1 MKILITDF
9 IILTKNCKFEN
20 KKNTIMG
27 IFDGLFGKKEVK
39 EETTPKTIKI
49 NKSSKQQDLDSN
61 KILLKLTD
69 SLEGLV
75 IEHPGVNYTDKKV
88 IDTTSIRLTK
98 SIINQRLR
106 IKELVEKII
115 EKQLKSIDWLN
126 RSFHD
131 QLKLGE
137 DEELFLIPGNDAFK
151 GQNDELFS
159 RAASLVLKNPE
170 RQSFQRELQI
180 DYNRLGNINRGL
192 EAIGVLSIPNRNE
205 DRKVLVSNEIELKI
219 LLNNISPSS
228 NIKEDDLILKDI
240 YTPLFLVKTILTE
253 INFIKSDITSGNSEV
268 LVSSFQEL
276 DEFVNKLQPK
286 LEKIKKNQ
294 IIDRDQ
300 IKLQLINDFD
310 KDKNGK
316 IDIVECDDF
325 NQLLKKHQK
334 KIIETDKSYIQ
345 QFVQL
350 SDHLNTR
357 KDNIQHL
364 YDKVKA
370 IPNQNAFGADYN
382 DFIKIIKNTIH
393 SYKVLL
399 ANSLNMICALI
410 EDDLITF
417 YKIHGKLDKLN
428 IFNSNYENEI
438 LNKLSNIEMKLE
450 DVIYSINDMNNNIAM
465 ELGMLSM
472 EIENSTNI
480 LSKHLKEI
488 GSEIDVNTFV
498 TGIGVYQM
506 YQINKNIKS
515 LN

>member
-1 MKILITDF
+1 
-9 IILTKNCKFEN
+9 
-20 KKNTIMG
+20 MG
-27 IFDGLFGKKEVK
+27 IFDWLFGKKEVK
-39 EETTPKTIKI
+39 EESTPKTIKI
-49 NKSSKQQDLDSN
+49 NKSSKLQDLDSN

-126 RSFHD
+126 YQELAS

-137 DEELFLIPGNDAFK
+137 DEELFLIPSKDAFK
-151 GQNDELFS
+151 GQNDKLFS
-159 RAASLVLKNPE
+159 TAASLVLKNPE
-170 RQSFQRELQI
+170 SPWIIQSELQI

-253 INFIKSDITSGNSEV
+253 INFIKSDITSRNSEV

-300 IKLQLINDFD
+300 IKLQLINEFD

-325 NQLLKKHQK
+325 NQLLKKNQK

-393 SYKVLL
+393 TYKVLL

-450 DVIYSINDMNNNIAM
+450 DVIYSINDMNNNIVM

-488 GSEIDVNTFV
+488 GSEIDVNTLV

>member
-1 MKILITDF
+1 
-9 IILTKNCKFEN
+9 
-20 KKNTIMG
+20 MG
-27 IFDGLFGKKEVK
+27 IFDWLFEKKTFTRDRYDRFMK
-39 EETTPKTIKI
+39 ETTPKTIKI

-75 IEHPGVNYTDKKV
+75 IEHPKVNYTDKK
-88 IDTTSIRLTK
+88 ILGTTSIRLTK

-126 RSFHD
+126 SSLYG

-137 DEELFLIPGNDAFK
+137 DEELFPFPSKDAFK

-159 RAASLVLKNPE
+159 RAAFLVLKNPE

-180 DYNRLGNINRGL
+180 DYNRLGNINDGL
-192 EAIGVLSIPNRNE
+192 QAIGVLSSGNLL
-205 DRKVLVSNEIELKI
+205 DGRKVLVSNEVELKI

-240 YTPLFLVKTILTE
+240 YTPEFLVKTILTE
-253 INFIKSDITSGNSEV
+253 INFIKSDITSRNSEV

-300 IKLQLINDFD
+300 IKLQLINEFD

-350 SDHLNTR
+350 SGHLKTIT
-357 KDNIQHL
+357 DNIQHL

-370 IPNQNAFGADYN
+370 IPNQNAFGADYT
-382 DFIKIIKNTIH
+382 DFIKIFKNTIH

-450 DVIYSINDMNNNIAM
+450 DVIYSINDMNNNIVM

>member
-1 MKILITDF
+1 
-9 IILTKNCKFEN
+9 
-20 KKNTIMG
+20 MG
-27 IFDGLFGKKEVK
+27 IFDGLFGKKETISKHK
-39 EETTPKTIKI
+39 EKDERQRKAIQQMI
-49 NKSSKQQDLDSN
+49 ANKSSKQQDLDSN

-69 SLEGLV
+69 SLEGLL
-75 IEHPGVNYTDKKV
+75 IEHPRVNYTDKK
-88 IDTTSIRLTK
+88 ILGTTSIRLTK

-106 IKELVEKII
+106 IKELVAKII

-126 RSFHD
+126 YSLQG

-137 DEELFLIPGNDAFK
+137 DEELFLIPSKDAFK
-151 GQNDELFS
+151 GQNDKLFS

-170 RQSFQRELQI
+170 SAGIIQRELQI
-180 DYNRLGNINRGL
+180 DYMRLGNINDGL
-192 EAIGVLSIPNRNE
+192 QAIGVLSSGDN
-205 DRKVLVSNEIELKI
+205 RKVLVSNEIELKI

-240 YTPLFLVKTILTE
+240 FFPLFLVKTILTE
-253 INFIKSDITSGNSEV
+253 INFIKSDITSRNSEV

-300 IKLQLINDFD
+300 IKLQLINEFD

-325 NQLLKKHQK
+325 NQLLKKNQK